1 MAFLY
6 HEILFSNVTRK
17 LTGIPENMVE
27 SYKYDDTWGEVDI
40 KKILRVH
47 LNEAQKQAKAMKRI

>member
-1 MAFLY
+1 
-6 HEILFSNVTRK
+6 
-17 LTGIPENMVE
+17 MVE